1 MYRYQYTH
9 FHYKHLVF
17 NLLNFFFK
25 CWMNIYLCLQDLN
38 CSLHCTIF
46 YHLLLDALLLVD
58 SHLLLIGEI
67 EILETLVCTCSSTVH
82 R

>member
-1 MYRYQYTH
+1 MANAGHITIKLKDRI
-9 FHYKHLVF
+9 
-17 NLLNFFFK
+17 FFAILKFSKFK
-25 CWMNIYLCLQDLN
+25 FWMNIYLCLQDLN

-67 EILETLVCTCSSTVH
+67 EILETLVCSSTVH